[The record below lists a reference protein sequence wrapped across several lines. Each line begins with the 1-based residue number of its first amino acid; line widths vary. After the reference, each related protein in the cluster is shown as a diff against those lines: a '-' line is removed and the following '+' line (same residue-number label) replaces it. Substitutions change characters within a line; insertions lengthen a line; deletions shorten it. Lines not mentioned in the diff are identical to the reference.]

1 MTNLLRNL
9 FRQFINSQIKL
20 SNWFDSLLAEKY
32 RIDGYSDFSNVVL
45 PKYIQK
51 NLVIY
56 DIGGGKN
63 PYINK
68 EMKSWF
74 NCRVI
79 GLDIDKIE
87 LNSAPIGSYDKIIF
101 EDITKYNGDQ
111 DGDLAICIAL
121 LEHVKDVK
129 AALAGIRSCL
139 KTGGL
144 CALFVPSGNAIFAR
158 INKILPENFK
168 KQILFTLFPNAKECQ
183 GFPAYYDHCTPR
195 EVQKIAKSLGFEI
208 LDKRCYYV
216 SSYFSFFFPL
226 YLLWRIY
233 MLVFQWIAKEQA
245 AETFGLILKKVE
257 Q

>member
-1 MTNLLRNL
+1 MHLLSKIFHL
-9 FRQFINSQIKL
+9 FITSQIKL
-20 SNWFDSLLAEKY
+20 SKWFDKLLSMKY
-32 RIDGYSDFSNVVL
+32 RVDGYSDFSNVIL
-45 PKYIQK
+45 PNYIK
-51 NLVIY
+51 KKLVIY

-63 PYINK
+63 PYLSK
-68 EMKSWF
+68 ELKSRID
-74 NCRVI
+74 CKVI
-79 GLDIDKIE
+79 GLDIDEIE
-87 LNSAPIGSYDKIIF
+87 LNAAPTGSYDKIIT
-101 EDITKYNGDQ
+101 EDITKYQGNQ
-111 DGDLAICIAL
+111 DGDLAICMAL
-121 LEHVKDVK
+121 LEHVKDVE

-168 KQILFTLFPNAKECQ
+168 KQILFTLFPNAKKRQ
-183 GFPAYYDHCTPR
+183 GFPAYYNHCTPR
-195 EVQKIAKSLGFEI
+195 EVQEIAQSLGFEI
-208 LDKRCYYV
+208 LDKRYYYV